1 MLGTPVQRAAAQTEP
16 QTGACRRKARK
27 PSQTSV
33 SAHVPKT
40 SVCSLV
46 CVEPHL
52 KGMAAAW
59 QPGGNR
65 AHHRENGG
73 WSCVAQGK
81 ACRRAEQSGS
91 CRAPRYLRP
100 SLDFCSATTVH
111 QKLWKLTESGRCDGV
126 DLLRRWRCRPILHSA
141 PSRVLGETQQQNQRH
156 HRWTEESIAAGGSRR
171 AQGQR
176 KLKVKANSCCGSD
189 IRLCHV

>member
-1 MLGTPVQRAAAQTEP
+1 MLGTPVRRAAAQTEP
-16 QTGACRRKARK
+16 QTGACRRKART

-100 SLDFCSATTVH
+100 SAVLQQCIKSCG
-111 QKLWKLTESGRCDGV
+111 S
-126 DLLRRWRCRPILHSA
+126 LLRVGGVTAWICS
-141 PSRVLGETQQQNQRH
+141 GDG
-156 HRWTEESIAAGGSRR
+156 AAGRSFILLPAVSWERRNSRIR
-171 AQGQR
+171 GIIAGRRNPSQQVAAEG
-176 KLKVKANSCCGSD
+176 LKVKANSRSRQTAAAPVTSGFVMCDS
-189 IRLCHV
+189 